1 MSNETAPG
9 GHSATADRLDDLGI
23 GILASPYIGKAVGNL
38 MHESRYAPLRAI
50 GAAGNKFYEGF
61 QHMPMAEVAG
71 LALVAPGIVNPL
83 ANKVDGLL
91 AEKSAAYRGGYSDAL
106 NALGL
111 SVR

>member
-1 MSNETAPG
+1 MSNESAPG

-23 GILASPYIGKAVGNL
+23 GILASPYIGKAIGNL
-38 MHESRYAPLRAI
+38 THESRYAPLRAI
-50 GAAGNKFYEGF
+50 GALGSGYYDAF
-61 QHMPMAEVAG
+61 QKAPMAEVAG

-83 ANKVDGLL
+83 ANKVDDLL